1 MDHLDRMDDF
11 DDIDEIDSMINED
24 DDSDPLQPFRQEL
37 STLVQN
43 SRPLIL
49 MLTMLADDYRDRAAE
64 IAEIIEHRL
73 ITVSQ
78 DLKLPTLYLID
89 SVCKNICNSLYVSLF
104 QSKIV
109 KLFCKTF
116 ENADEKNRMLMF
128 KLRQTWNDVFKN
140 EVMNELDVSVN
151 KIDNGW
157 PLPTTTNVDVPVSSS
172 TRVIE
177 QNKPTNKL
185 LQTKSRTKS
194 ASNNDTNK
202 QLLSKSNGMFSI
214 TRQQTEL
221 GLQKETMNLTN
232 GHLNTNKIPNKMSK
246 RKKNKS
252 ATSLTKSIKKMA
264 NNNTDIGVTMVPSSD
279 VFPLGSNH
287 CVPVTKR
294 SKPDPRQRN
303 ESASNVTTTTTAA
316 ATVKSRRRSRNST
329 LGTSN
334 LSVTGQLSN
343 RNRNSPNNSSKGDEV
358 SSNQTLH
365 TTIPAP
371 NIFAQPQIYDC
382 SNHSTPMLLPLSNNN
397 GNFAMD
403 RDYRRE
409 FDSFI
414 REAQNKLNTG
424 VISSADHEIMV
435 REAER
440 QLYEMQSNQASQF
453 GTNPISQPQTQPFM
467 PASMQQHPPP
477 PQVQQSSQ
485 PCSALVEPNGS
496 VVFYINQQ
504 LQRLYYI
511 NSTTAI
517 VLKAHPDTPFDQLVS
532 IEPSLLEPKQVF
544 FSGMSTTVFIDPGT
558 AHEQNVRL
566 EFNDQMPVNFYLP
579 GVTVPQRIMLGLPT
593 RELIINGCPY
603 QAAFGGPGVRVYL
616 ECDNKYHEFRLSDS
630 KPLLKFSDDVRYD
643 LWHQLVNEAKRKASL
658 PISQAP
664 PSTTQQSSNYPVPQ
678 PIMPLTG
685 ANFTGQSQP
694 PPQPPVTT
702 MSNHYVP
709 YDNVLPHSV
718 PPPVVPVTNF
728 NATSLDI
735 SGLFN
740 KLSDFGLLKNSNT
753 NTSTTATTTVT
764 NIITKPKQPKS
775 RNRKETKPKQYLTLD
790 VSTLKSSNQF
800 VIDQLYSG
808 VQCTNCSL
816 RFSDDALKDES
827 CSDGKPKKSRYAR
840 HLDWHFRQNRR
851 EKSKPGSTSTTTSV
865 STVAHRRPWY
875 YSIDLWTLYKEVNDD
890 IEEDSASAAVFFDS
904 NSVNS
909 PNTNNTSPLTNFD
922 FSLYQE
928 SISDFDGFLESI
940 NCDNEITGGNGH
952 KVCSVVPDISETSNH
967 CAVCNE
973 KFDLNWCE
981 EEEEWRLK
989 NAVRFTLNKGESVS
1003 QIYHPMCLKDYLIE
1017 QGKKTDENVL
1027 APDDDLPVS
1036 LVDCNDDRRIAIP
1049 GLDCDLSME
1058 VDSAEIS
1065 TINSEL
1071 ESDSVHSKSE
1081 IETKDGDIISN
1092 QSEECVEEEDTSIA
1106 EPTTI
1111 KEEQNFEVN
1120 VIEYEIP
1127 IVTLNKSNDL
1137 NGDQTETKSS
1147 EEQIISV
1154 QFYDESTSGSNGTL
1168 SPKRNNNEGENI
1180 LSNSKQSQNGTIA
1193 QPKRGGIVIKMKSSN
1208 SVASPNGSNHNETSD
1223 TGCVTLESNSLDNV
1237 ESMENID
1244 QKETDQ
1250 PVLEEITSSVLS
1262 GNKNNDPIDISC
1274 DVPALEGDVDC
1285 EMNENKSDIINV
1297 PEQVVSMNGSVSSNE
1312 STKQL
1317 INMDSATNVITCEE
1331 ELNPIESD
1339 SLTEVDPNY
1348 YMRGQEVSS
1357 LCAIM

>member
-232 GHLNTNKIPNKMSK
+232 GHVRMPKNIINHHSNQSTIQLNTNKIPNKMSK

-643 LWHQLVNEAKRKASL
+643 LWHQLVNEAKRKVSL

-875 YSIDLWTLYKEVNDD
+875 YSIDLWT
-890 IEEDSASAAVFFDS
+890 
-904 NSVNS
+904 
-909 PNTNNTSPLTNFD
+909 
-922 FSLYQE
+922 
-928 SISDFDGFLESI
+928 
-940 NCDNEITGGNGH
+940 
-952 KVCSVVPDISETSNH
+952 ETSNH

-1317 INMDSATNVITCEE
+1317 INMDSTTNVITCEE
-1331 ELNPIESD
+1331 ELNPIESE